1 MQDADYW
8 KQIFEEAKHEV
19 ERLEAEI
26 EVIEVKKT
34 ISVAAVVAIFYGL
47 MVGASLVLLKI
58 I

>member
-34 ISVAAVVAIFYGL
+34 LSVAAVVAIFYGL
-47 MVGASLVLLKI
+47 MVGASLVLLK
-58 I
+58 